1 MNLSHF
7 YTILLCCFF
16 LFSLLCYYRYNT
28 DITLQITMS
37 NFHRLE
43 TARSMQQATIH
54 KFESQN
60 RSLEVTVATL
70 GAFIQQL
77 ADTRADIEVPGEVR
91 RIIAQLSMVE
101 KRRNVGT
108 KSYPLKVIEDNKHGM
123 IKSNSTGRES
133 QNLLRNNSMD
143 TPYPLKSTLSQP
155 NLATK
160 LEKVSSFFSN
170 SHSHIQKQ
178 RAQLAALRNEYSE
191 QAVKGNNDEN
201 DPKTVNIEVQITD
214 TMNLANNPVSQNEN
228 NLKIPAINLEKSI
241 SLPLKLKLKS
251 SKSAYEL
258 GSVKKV
264 PTSKLEVTSNDSLTN
279 LTGTIHP
286 LDTCSDVNFR
296 FSGTTKLKSIK
307 PVKSSQSQEDS
318 SNKQKP
324 DQTSDPLNR

>member
-1 MNLSHF
+1 
-7 YTILLCCFF
+7 
-16 LFSLLCYYRYNT
+16 
-28 DITLQITMS
+28 MS
-37 NFHRLE
+37 NLHRLE

-54 KFESQN
+54 RLESQN

-77 ADTRADIEVPGEVR
+77 ADTRSDIEVPGEVR

-101 KRRNVGT
+101 KRRNTGT

-133 QNLLRNNSMD
+133 QNLLRNNGMD
-143 TPYPLKSTLSQP
+143 APYPLKSTLSQP

-170 SHSHIQKQ
+170 SHNHIQKQ

-191 QAVKGNNDEN
+191 RVRNNDEN
-201 DPKTVNIEVQITD
+201 DPKTVNIDIQITD
-214 TMNLANNPVSQNEN
+214 TMNLANNPVPQNEN
-228 NLKIPAINLEKSI
+228 NLKVPATNLEKSI

-258 GSVKKV
+258 SSVRKV

-307 PVKSSQSQEDS
+307 PVKSSLSCQEDS

-324 DQTSDPLNR
+324 EQISDPLNR